1 MREKWQP
8 FLTVKCKLIILEG
21 MMEKDYHL
29 VNAAVITVLGKN
41 NQWMLKLVG
50 EGMMRNRVSI

>member
-1 MREKWQP
+1 
-8 FLTVKCKLIILEG
+8 
-21 MMEKDYHL
+21 MEKDYHL